1 MSRFWQDREC
11 KLLHEKIRQ
20 LQGHLS
26 FWKEHVIP
34 FCGSHSGSTT
44 DHNLGMNEA
53 TPKCDSVILEQFA
66 TPQVLLKSETNA
78 AGFNKKYSRFNSY
91 MSNGGELIPCYNH
104 ANHSQSNPNSLERGQ
119 FLERLLEFPSII
131 ATNEQLDGSLTP
143 SLPLAKLNEMDTP
156 QCHSSGFPL
165 NKVAFLNHLQSLS

>member
-1 MSRFWQDREC
+1 MTQFWQDREC

-34 FCGSHSGSTT
+34 FCGRHSGSTT

-66 TPQVLLKSETNA
+66 TPQVLQKAETNA
-78 AGFNKKYSRFNSY
+78 PGFNKKYSRFNSY
-91 MSNGGELIPCYNH
+91 SSNGDEFIPCDNQANH
-104 ANHSQSNPNSLERGQ
+104 AQSDPDSFQRGP
-119 FLERLLEFPSII
+119 FLERLLECPSISV
-131 ATNEQLDGSLTP
+131 NDEQLDGSLTP
-143 SLPLAKLNEMDTP
+143 SLPLAKLNEVDTP
-156 QCHSSGFPL
+156 QSHSSGFPL
-165 NKVAFLNHLQSLS
+165 NQVAFLNHLQTLC